1 MCHMKILS
9 RVFVCL
15 FLGAILFAP
24 RAAAQNG
31 SLQFVARITPSGG
44 IDEPVRS
51 FPFYL
56 LSKSYADIQKEA
68 AVTAPGA
75 NMNAFI
81 DSLEVSKEL
90 KAWMK
95 TNQWVNLSGEDF
107 VKKLKPDDVMNVPEF
122 FHAYVERMIGD
133 STVVFPTPKYKP
145 EDKTKDPEK
154 YARLKK
160 QYLDAVRAFLV
171 QNPTS
176 TDGIDLSLEDVN
188 PGHKWDMLKARGQTD
203 TSRETRELAQAK
215 YLVARADTDLQG
227 QGYIRGLRPGNYWLS
242 TLDVDAIA
250 GDARE
255 RWDVPVTV
263 RPGGPTFLTLSNVN
277 AAPAEHASISNA
289 VRCT

>member
-1 MCHMKILS
+1 MKNLS
-9 RVFVCL
+9 RAVFCL
-15 FLGAILFAP
+15 LLGVFFSASSAP
-24 RAAAQNG
+24 AQTG
-31 SLQFVARITPSGG
+31 SLQFMAHVTPSGG

-68 AVTAPGA
+68 ALRSPGA
-75 NMNAFI
+75 NMDAFI
-81 DSLEVSKEL
+81 EKLDVSKEM

-95 TNQWVNLSGEDF
+95 SNHWVNLSGETF

-145 EDKTKDPEK
+145 EDKTKDPDK

-160 QYLDAVRAFLV
+160 QYMDAVRAFLV
-171 QNPTS
+171 QNPTT

-188 PGHKWDMLKARGQTD
+188 PGHKWDMLKAQGETD
-203 TSRETRELAQAK
+203 TSRETRDLALAK
-215 YLVARADTDLQG
+215 YLVARANTDLQG
-227 QGYIRGLRPGNYWLS
+227 QGYIRGIRPGTYWLTS
-242 TLDVDAIA
+242 LDIDAIA
-250 GDARE
+250 GDSRE

-263 RPGGPTFLTLSNVN
+263 RPGGPTYITLSNVN
-277 AAPAEHASISNA
+277 AAPAEHAS
-289 VRCT
+289 VQ